1 MICAIAPKMTRKPLV
16 KLSGIHNM
24 VTTALIFAKRLNTKC
39 WHVRQTQVR
48 TSRSYYV
55 TRDSPA
61 ALATCPSWP
70 AKAINI

>member
-1 MICAIAPKMTRKPLV
+1 MICALAPKMTRKPLI
-16 KLSGIHNM
+16 KLSGIHM
-24 VTTALIFAKRLNTKC
+24 VTTALILAQRLNTKC

-48 TSRSYYV
+48 PSRRYYV